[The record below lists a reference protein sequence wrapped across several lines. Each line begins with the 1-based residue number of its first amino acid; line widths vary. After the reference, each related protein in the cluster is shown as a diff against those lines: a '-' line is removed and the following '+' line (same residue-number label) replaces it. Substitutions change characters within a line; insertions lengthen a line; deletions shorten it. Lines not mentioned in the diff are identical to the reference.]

1 MASPLRSLTS
11 VRQTPTRSSSRS
23 ASSQQP
29 DLRVVPGRRRFAWFA
44 MFLMVMVTGLLL
56 GATYLHTRIAERQL
70 EIDRLDTAMRTAQ
83 EEFDV
88 LRSERAVL
96 RSPTR
101 LADEATALGMH
112 PGEES
117 EFVPVDP
124 MLLAITIA
132 QTGQLPTTDELVPG
146 SYARLEPLDQFRLVK
161 NVSQETP

>member
-1 MASPLRSLTS
+1 MASPLRAL
-11 VRQTPTRSSSRS
+11 VPARPIRPSSSTAAR
-23 ASSQQP
+23 P

-44 MFLMVMVTGLLL
+44 MVLMVLVSGLLL

-70 EIDRLDTAMRTAQ
+70 EIDRLDRALQTAQ

-88 LRSERAVL
+88 LRSQRAVL

-101 LADEATALGMH
+101 LADEAGALGMQ
-112 PGEES
+112 PGQES

-132 QTGQLPTTDELVPG
+132 QTGQLPTLDAITPG
-146 SYARLEPLDQFRLVK
+146 SYTRLEPLDQFRLVK
-161 NVSQETP
+161 NATQEAP